1 MKTFPLVFLVI
12 IKICITLSLMIQLN
26 GQIYTKLNN
35 KICNECMNHTVN
47 VNDVENAINK
57 LKPGKSDGFNGITS
71 DYLINASPLC
81 LVYLSYL
88 FTTMLY
94 YCLPQ
99 NPYVIP
105 L

>member
-1 MKTFPLVFLVI
+1 MFKSI
-12 IKICITLSLMIQLN
+12 
-26 GQIYTKLNN
+26 NN
-35 KICNECMNHTVN
+35 KICNEYINHTVN

-57 LKPGKSDGFNGITS
+57 LKPGKSEGFDGITS

-94 YCLPQ
+94 YCLTPKSLC
-99 NPYVIP
+99 NSTMIP
-105 L
+105 IPKGSNKDTSDI